1 MIRRPPRSTL
11 FPYTTLFRSVGAD
24 AVEAGARGEQQLVEG
39 PVVVLP
45 HARGVGQLPPRRR
58 DPDRFVALLEVV
70 RQLAVRHQ
78 VERADLHLNPRASAA
93 TGSPS
98 DRSGAAGPGRARGPR
113 PLQAPTPSTRDRR

>member
-11 FPYTTLFRSVGAD
+11 FPYTTLFRS
-24 AVEAGARGEQQLVEG
+24 GEQQLVER

-78 VERADLHLNPRASAA
+78 VERADLHLNPPASAA
-93 TGSPS
+93 TGCPWR
-98 DRSGAAGPGRARGPR
+98 RSAAAGPGRARDPR
-113 PLQAPTPSTRDRR
+113 FPPARSPSTGGRP